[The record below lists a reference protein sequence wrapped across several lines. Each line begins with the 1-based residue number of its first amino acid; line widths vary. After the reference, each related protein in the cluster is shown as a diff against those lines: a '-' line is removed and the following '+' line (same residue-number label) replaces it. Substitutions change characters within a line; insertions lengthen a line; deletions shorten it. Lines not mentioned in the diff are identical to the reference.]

1 MAFKSL
7 LFVNGESIKEDKEA
21 INDLRINFILDGIV
35 DCSIESVKDKV
46 KEVLYRR
53 LLDKNDILFRQ
64 STLEDI
70 ETEEVHNSINTFSN
84 RISKIERLLELS
96 KKSNFE
102 ITKHGWFLEAV
113 ITYIRSLDDLNSNL
127 AKFDLKSEGL
137 REFAGYLKSYL
148 NSDYFTN
155 LKDKSKTIK
164 EKLGNITFNVTIKEN
179 RIYVNRYNDEKDLNN
194 DIQQLFERLASEEI
208 ESIEPEIIES
218 NILSNVEEKILEF
231 VKKLNPEIF
240 EELREFYMNSQN
252 FFDTTIR
259 QFYEECQLY
268 LSFLSYIEPLEKKG
282 LEFCYPEIMERG
294 ERIECEGGF
303 DLALAKQLSESE
315 ENVVTNDFYLD
326 RNEKMFLISGPN
338 QGGKTTF
345 ARMFGQIFYFALLGL
360 KVPGSKA
367 SIFICDRILTHFE
380 KEEKVENKKGKLED
394 ELLRAKLILE
404 SATENSVII
413 LNEIFSATSLEDAYF
428 LAEYLIKKIIKIG
441 AIAVFVTFMHKLS
454 GVDDSIVPMTS
465 TVDPKNPVI
474 RTFKILRRKSLGKSF
489 AVYLAQK
496 YCLTY
501 ECLRERLKRK

>member
-35 DCSIESVKDKV
+35 NCSIESVKDKV
-46 KEVLYRR
+46 KDVLYRR

-64 STLEDI
+64 NTLEDI

-231 VKKLNPEIF
+231 VKKLKLVRLGNIKVEQMVMTQN
-240 EELREFYMNSQN
+240 ELQ
-252 FFDTTIR
+252 
-259 QFYEECQLY
+259 
-268 LSFLSYIEPLEKKG
+268 KG
-282 LEFCYPEIMERG
+282 LGFLMFFKAQKRLPILVGKEIELGRLNKGSPLPVVIGRG
-294 ERIECEGGF
+294 VITS
-303 DLALAKQLSESE
+303 QY
-315 ENVVTNDFYLD
+315 ENY
-326 RNEKMFLISGPN
+326 IG
-338 QGGKTTF
+338 
-345 ARMFGQIFYFALLGL
+345 IYFPTINGL
-360 KVPGSKA
+360 KEIP
-367 SIFICDRILTHFE
+367 DRTQQY
-380 KEEKVENKKGKLED
+380 V
-394 ELLRAKLILE
+394 LR
-404 SATENSVII
+404 
-413 LNEIFSATSLEDAYF
+413 
-428 LAEYLIKKIIKIG
+428 
-441 AIAVFVTFMHKLS
+441 
-454 GVDDSIVPMTS
+454 
-465 TVDPKNPVI
+465 
-474 RTFKILRRKSLGKSF
+474 
-489 AVYLAQK
+489 
-496 YCLTY
+496 
-501 ECLRERLKRK
+501 